1 MARPK
6 TVDREHVLDAAERIV
21 TQRGAGALSIG
32 AVAEAAGISK
42 GGVQSTFGTREGLIA
57 AMLDRWLAT
66 DQRAYTALLG
76 NDNSPRSK
84 LLAHL
89 ETTRQGDEIGLHK
102 TAGLLA
108 ALMDSPEHLAEVRKW
123 YGTRVPAS
131 NATSEQE
138 RKERLAFLAIEGAFF
153 LRFFG
158 LVEMDQD
165 VWEATF
171 QDIRAAF

>member
-6 TVDREHVLDAAERIV
+6 TVDREHVLNAAERIV
-21 TQRGAGALSIG
+21 ANRGAGALSIG

-57 AMLDRWLAT
+57 AMLDRWLET
-66 DQRAYTALLG
+66 DQQAYTELLG
-76 NDNSPRSK
+76 DDGGPRNR

-89 ETTRQGDEIGLHK
+89 ETTRRADETGLHK

-108 ALMDSPEHLAEVRKW
+108 ALMESPEHLAAVRKW
-123 YGTRVPAS
+123 YSARLPS
-131 NATSEQE
+131 NDVTSEQE

-171 QDIRAAF
+171 QDIRDAF